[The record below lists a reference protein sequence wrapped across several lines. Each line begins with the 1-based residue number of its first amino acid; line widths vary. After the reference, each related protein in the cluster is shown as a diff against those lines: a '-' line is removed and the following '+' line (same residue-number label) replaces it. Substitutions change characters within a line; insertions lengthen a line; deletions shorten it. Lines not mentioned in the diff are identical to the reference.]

1 MYGPYEYSEECFGHS
16 EGRPGITDFELG
28 RDSVWYETIIE
39 TGFMCYFILYEY
51 LEIEGFEPIHME
63 LIDAANM
70 KRAAMAKKLG
80 FLGKLR
86 ALVWLI
92 MKESLR
98 CVTWCWRKSWKQRVQ
113 ARRKRRM
120 AEDGAENDYKKKN
133 DNEIFM
139 MAFKFYAQ
147 HSATIEIFRDNRLE
161 RIPFF
166 LPSYYM
172 HLHEGIRAEY
182 EENVDRLVFPFLKII

>member
-1 MYGPYEYSEECFGHS
+1 
-16 EGRPGITDFELG
+16 
-28 RDSVWYETIIE
+28 
-39 TGFMCYFILYEY
+39 MCYFILYEY

-147 HSATIEIFRDNRLE
+147 QSATIEIFRDNRLE